1 MATVASGQRA
11 ANTEQTNAMSVTP
24 FLRRLHVSIFARGNG
39 SSTAGSALYD
49 LWCDG
54 LPTSPR
60 AAFEFTESKMTIP
73 GPSRLKL
80 WNLSRDTRN
89 LFTSSR
95 LQVQVEAGWQN
106 TTMTKI
112 FQGDV
117 VNVWTERSGPDLIT
131 TLNVI
136 SGSRAISEAVV
147 SKRYAPRTA
156 IVDVLNDICGN
167 IEGIVLAP
175 PSAEWSNGKQ
185 LGSRGFVYAGAARE
199 ALTSLAE
206 EYGFSWSIVNNQLII
221 TPDLYNLSEA
231 FELDAAAGLINVA
244 PIMQGPQQAYVG
256 YRISSLYI
264 PTVHAGK
271 GIRVSSSVIKGVC
284 NKPMTVHSLN
294 ASLDPGGSS
303 WNMTIESYHWLGW
316 A

>member
-24 FLRRLHVSIFARGNG
+24 FLRRLHVSIFARGKG
-39 SSTAGSALYD
+39 SSYSGSALYD

-60 AAFEFTESKMTIP
+60 AAFDMQKSCMCIP
-73 GPSRLKL
+73 GPSTLRL
-80 WNLSRDTRN
+80 WNLGRDTRN
-89 LFTSSR
+89 LLNNAK
-95 LQVQVEAGWQN
+95 LQVQVEAGWRN

-117 VNVWTERSGPDLIT
+117 LNAWTERSGPDLIT
-131 TLNVI
+131 TLTVL
-136 SGSRAISEAVV
+136 SGSRAISEAFV

-185 LGSRGFVYAGAARE
+185 LGSRGFVYAGSARE

-206 EYGFSWSIVNNQLII
+206 EYGFSWTIADNQLII
-221 TPDLYNLSEA
+221 TPDLYNFPDA
-231 FELDAAAGLINVA
+231 FELDAAAGLISVN
-244 PIMQGPQQAYVG
+244 PITAGVMQMYVG
-256 YRISSLYI
+256 VRISSLFI
-264 PTVHAGK
+264 PTIQVGK
-271 GIRVSSSVIKGVC
+271 AVRLASSISDRF
-284 NKPMTVHSLN
+284 NKPLTVYSIN
-294 ASLDPGGSS
+294 ASLDPGGSA
-303 WNMTIESYHWLGW
+303 WNMTMESRFILG
-316 A
+316 

>member
-60 AAFEFTESKMTIP
+60 AAFDMQKSCMCIP
-73 GPSRLKL
+73 GPSTLRL
-80 WNLSRDTRN
+80 WNLGRDTRN
-89 LFTSSR
+89 LLNNVK
-95 LQVQVEAGWQN
+95 LQVQVEAGWRN

-117 VNVWTERSGPDLIT
+117 LNAWTERSGPDLIT
-131 TLNVI
+131 TLNVL

-156 IVDVLNDICGN
+156 VVDVLNDICGN

-185 LGSRGFVYAGAARE
+185 LGSRGFVYAGSARE

-206 EYGFSWSIVNNQLII
+206 EYGFSWTIADNQLII
-221 TPDLYNLSEA
+221 TPDLYNFPDA
-231 FELDAAAGLINVA
+231 FELDAAAGLISVN
-244 PIMQGPQQAYVG
+244 PITAGVMQMYVG
-256 YRISSLYI
+256 VRISSLFI
-264 PTVHAGK
+264 PTIQVGRAV
-271 GIRVSSSVIKGVC
+271 RLASSISDRF
-284 NKPMTVHSLN
+284 NKPLTVYSIN
-294 ASLDPGGSS
+294 ASLDPGGSA
-303 WNMTIESYHWLGW
+303 WNMTMENRFIFT
-316 A
+316 

>member
-60 AAFEFTESKMTIP
+60 AAFDMQKSCMCIP
-73 GPSRLKL
+73 GPSTLRL
-80 WNLSRDTRN
+80 WNLGRDTRN
-89 LFTSSR
+89 LLNNAK

-117 VNVWTERSGPDLIT
+117 LNAWTERSGPDLIT
-131 TLNVI
+131 TLNVL

-156 IVDVLNDICGN
+156 IVDILSDICGN
-167 IEGIVLAP
+167 IEGVVLAP

-185 LGSRGFVYAGAARE
+185 LGARGFVYAGSARE

-206 EYGFSWSIVNNQLII
+206 EYGFSWTIADNQLII
-221 TPDLYNLSEA
+221 TPDLYNFPDA
-231 FELDAAAGLINVA
+231 FELDAAAGLISVN
-244 PIMQGPQQAYVG
+244 PITAGVMQMYVG
-256 YRISSLYI
+256 VRISSLFI
-264 PTVHAGK
+264 PTIQVGRAV
-271 GIRVSSSVIKGVC
+271 RLASSISDRF
-284 NKPMTVHSLN
+284 NKPLTVYSIN
-294 ASLDPGGSS
+294 ASLDPGGSA
-303 WNMTIESYHWLGW
+303 WNMTMENRFIFT
-316 A
+316 